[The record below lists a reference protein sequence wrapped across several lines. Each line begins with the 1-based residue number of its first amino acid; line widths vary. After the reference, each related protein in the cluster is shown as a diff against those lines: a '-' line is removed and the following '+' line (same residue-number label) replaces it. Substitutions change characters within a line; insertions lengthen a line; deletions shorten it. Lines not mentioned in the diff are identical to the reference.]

1 MTNKPR
7 GRSVEQIDTALD
19 PDTERTPL
27 LAGTPTPTTTTSS
40 TTPPPPHP
48 DDAIDDSH
56 SDSDAASQDQDDD
69 TSPPVSHLG
78 AAALLLRPRVILLSL
93 ALVFLIELGVGM
105 TVPPLNAV
113 MESIICR
120 QMHPE
125 VFSPPLPSP
134 SANANATTTMTM
146 MVAGK
151 IRYYAGGLV
160 LADDPA
166 CKGPDVQG
174 YLAMLRG
181 WANTFESIPGIVG
194 AVPYGILSDRWGRRP
209 LMGLSL
215 AGIVLSYVFTYAV
228 LYFSDVVPLWVT
240 WFSAAFQL
248 IGGGGAIVVAM
259 LYTTIADVMPSDKR
273 ATVFFQLGAVF
284 LGSQMV
290 AGPLGGAMLVWN
302 PWIPLLVALAILI
315 ITNTAV
321 LAFPETVH
329 VHDWKGP
336 GEEQG
341 SDEAGM
347 PRVGKLWH
355 KACAGLAEVW
365 DFVLGNTSLAVLMLS
380 LVFVVLG
387 RFVGELLL
395 QYATDR
401 YGWSWSQASM
411 VLTIRNGASLV
422 TLLALL
428 PVASWLCVH
437 RLGMAGVAKDLW
449 LSRWSGILCIVGSL
463 TVAGAVNGALFSIGL
478 LWLALGSGMTALI
491 RSLINALVEEHY
503 VGTVNTLIGFMEMV
517 GMTVA
522 GPLLAKSL
530 SVGLNLGGAWIG
542 LPFLTTGLFFVIST
556 AMLWSFRLP
565 TGQRASVQSS
575 C

>member
-1 MTNKPR
+1 MTESR
-7 GRSVEQIDTALD
+7 GRSIERIDAALD

-27 LAGTPTPTTTTSS
+27 LAGTPTPTTTIS
-40 TTPPPPHP
+40 TPSPYF
-48 DDAIDDSH
+48 
-56 SDSDAASQDQDDD
+56 DD
-69 TSPPVSHLG
+69 TINDASEDESPPV
-78 AAALLLRPRVILLSL
+78 ALLRPRVIIISL
-93 ALVFLIELGVGM
+93 VLIFLIELGIGM
-105 TVPPLNAV
+105 IIPPLNAV

-120 QMHPE
+120 RMHPE
-125 VFSPPLPSP
+125 VFSPPPLVPELP
-134 SANANATTTMTM
+134 SANVTM
-146 MVAGK
+146 VGK
-151 IRYYAGGLV
+151 IRHFAGGLI

-248 IGGGGAIVVAM
+248 IGGGGAIVIAM
-259 LYTTIADVMPSDKR
+259 FYTTIADVVPSDER

-284 LGSQMV
+284 LASQMV

-302 PWIPLLVALAILI
+302 PWIPLLVALAVLI
-315 ITNTAV
+315 VTNTAV

-329 VHDWKGP
+329 VHDRKRP
-336 GEEQG
+336 EEEQSSNETG
-341 SDEAGM
+341 TINSDN
-347 PRVGKLWH
+347 LWQ
-355 KACAGLAEVW
+355 KARTGLAEVW
-365 DFVLGNTSLAVLMLS
+365 DFILGNTSLAVLMLS
-380 LVFVVLG
+380 LVFVILG
-387 RFVGELLL
+387 RFAGELLL

-401 YGWSWSQASM
+401 YGWGWSVASM
-411 VLTIRNGASLV
+411 VVTIRNAASLV
-422 TLLALL
+422 TLLSLL
-428 PVASWLCVH
+428 PVASWFCVH

-449 LSRWSGILCIVGSL
+449 LSRWSGIFCIVGNL
-463 TVAGAVNGALFSIGL
+463 IVAGAVNGTLFSIGL
-478 LWLALGSGMTALI
+478 LWLALGSGMTSLI
-491 RSLINALVEEHY
+491 RSLINAQVEEHH

-517 GMTVA
+517 GMTTA
-522 GPLLAKSL
+522 SPLLAKSL

-542 LPFLTTGLFFVIST
+542 LPFVTTALLFLIST
-556 AMLWSFRLP
+556 TMLWTFRLP
-565 TGQRASVQSS
+565 NGQQAFVHSS